1 MGVHCYVLLVFL
13 LLCSCYV
20 TDLIKKLELHLL
32 VVIILFKIEFG
43 HAQITVRK
51 IGTLMLKTA
60 CINPWLEL
68 ASEFGSDLQDA
79 VDWGRKWLVDFNT
92 GKTQLISFDRS
103 SNTGAIDVKI
113 DGFAL
118 EEKSSGVD
126 FLF

>member
-1 MGVHCYVLLVFL
+1 MKLQKILYYFGLCWKILFADQFAGFFTFDLFHLLILTVGVHCYVLLVFL

-60 CINPWLEL
+60 CINP
-68 ASEFGSDLQDA
+68 
-79 VDWGRKWLVDFNT
+79 
-92 GKTQLISFDRS
+92 
-103 SNTGAIDVKI
+103 
-113 DGFAL
+113 
-118 EEKSSGVD
+118 
-126 FLF
+126 